1 MGNAMVTAR
10 MTQAKKD
17 AGNRVLEQLGM
28 NASQMINQ
36 AYDYLIER
44 RALPFEAAAPRQ
56 THTAEEIARAKALV
70 AAMRIPKA
78 SRFSS
83 MTDDEIRQARLIDR
97 GLVSE
102 GHFA

>member
-36 AYDYLIER
+36 AYDYLIEK
-44 RALPFEAAAPRQ
+44 RALPFEATARQ
-56 THTAEEIARAKALV
+56 AHTAEDIAHAKALV

-78 SRFSS
+78 SRFSH
-83 MTDDEIRQARLIDR
+83 MTDDEIRQARLIDS
-97 GLVSE
+97 GLVAKE
-102 GHFA
+102 HFA